1 MWTMFLPQL
10 IEDTQKSVDSMV
22 VLLGLVDQILLT
34 ELMCV
39 HFFFGFKMWSMPK
52 DQSEV
57 FFLLQEL
64 EFHNV
69 CKPVER

>member
-22 VLLGLVDQILLT
+22 VLGLVDQILLT

-57 FFLLQEL
+57 LFLLQEL

-69 CKPVER
+69 CKQVER

>member
-10 IEDTQKSVDSMV
+10 IEDTQKSVDSMAV
-22 VLLGLVDQILLT
+22 LGLVDQILLT

-57 FFLLQEL
+57 LFLLQEL
-64 EFHNV
+64 EFHND
-69 CKPVER
+69 CMQGER